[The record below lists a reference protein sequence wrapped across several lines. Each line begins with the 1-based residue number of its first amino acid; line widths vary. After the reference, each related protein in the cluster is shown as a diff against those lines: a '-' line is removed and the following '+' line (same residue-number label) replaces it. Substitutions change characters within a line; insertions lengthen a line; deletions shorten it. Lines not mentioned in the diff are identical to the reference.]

1 MKKLFITLSL
11 LFTFSILTAQ
21 EDFNG
26 MWESEDSSYI
36 TTIIASEYKV
46 LSVFNTSFLEYRV
59 ITEDII
65 SRDKNKFTT
74 ELNNEQNGYSV
85 IIEYILKDKDTLI
98 LKYSKDLEGEYI
110 LPLPHFN
117 IGAEIVVLRAK
128 VLSSSYRIK

>member
-21 EDFNG
+21 ENFNG
-26 MWESEDSSYI
+26 IWGSEDSSYI

-46 LSVFNTSFLEYRV
+46 LNVLNTSFVEYRV

-65 SRDKNKFTT
+65 SQEGNKFTT
-74 ELNNEQNGYSV
+74 ELNNDRNGYSV
-85 IIEYILKDKDTLI
+85 TIEYTLKDQDTLI

-110 LPLPHFN
+110 LTRL
-117 IGAEIVVLRAK
+117 
-128 VLSSSYRIK
+128 Y

>member
-1 MKKLFITLSL
+1 
-11 LFTFSILTAQ
+11 
-21 EDFNG
+21 

-59 ITEDII
+59 INEDII

-85 IIEYILKDKDTLI
+85 TIEYTLKNQDTLI

-110 LPLPHFN
+110 LTR
-117 IGAEIVVLRAK
+117 LR
-128 VLSSSYRIK
+128 

>member
-21 EDFNG
+21 ENFNG

-65 SRDKNKFTT
+65 SHDKNKFTT
-74 ELNNEQNGYSV
+74 ELYNQRNGYLV
-85 IIEYILKDKDTLI
+85 TIEYTLKTKDILI

-110 LPLPHFN
+110 LTRL
-117 IGAEIVVLRAK
+117 K
-128 VLSSSYRIK
+128 

>member
-11 LFTFSILTAQ
+11 LFTFSFLTAQ

-26 MWESEDSSYI
+26 MWKSEDSSYI

-46 LSVFNTSFLEYRV
+46 LNVFNTSFVEHRV

-85 IIEYILKDKDTLI
+85 TIEYTLKDKNTLI
-98 LKYSKDLEGEYI
+98 LKYTKDLEGEYM
-110 LPLPHFN
+110 LTRL
-117 IGAEIVVLRAK
+117 
-128 VLSSSYRIK
+128 Y

>member
-11 LFTFSILTAQ
+11 LFTFSFLTAQ

-26 MWESEDSSYI
+26 MWKSEDSSYI

-46 LSVFNTSFLEYRV
+46 LNVFNTSFVEHRV

-85 IIEYILKDKDTLI
+85 TIEYTLKDKNTLI
-98 LKYSKDLEGEYI
+98 LKYTKDLEGEYI
-110 LPLPHFN
+110 LNRL
-117 IGAEIVVLRAK
+117 
-128 VLSSSYRIK
+128 Y

>member
-1 MKKLFITLSL
+1 MTRLFIALSFL
-11 LFTFSILTAQ
+11 VTFSTLTAQ

-85 IIEYILKDKDTLI
+85 TIEYTLKNQDTLI

-110 LPLPHFN
+110 LTR
-117 IGAEIVVLRAK
+117 LR
-128 VLSSSYRIK
+128 

>member
-1 MKKLFITLSL
+1 MKKLFITLLL

-26 MWESEDSSYI
+26 IWGSDDTSYM

-46 LSVFNTSFLEYRV
+46 LNVFNTSFVEHRV

-85 IIEYILKDKDTLI
+85 IIEYTLKNQDTLI

-110 LPLPHFN
+110 LTRL
-117 IGAEIVVLRAK
+117 
-128 VLSSSYRIK
+128 Y

>member
-1 MKKLFITLSL
+1 MKKLFITLLL

-59 ITEDII
+59 INEDII

-98 LKYSKDLEGEYI
+98 LKYSKDLEAEYT
-110 LPLPHFN
+110 LTRL
-117 IGAEIVVLRAK
+117 
-128 VLSSSYRIK
+128 Y

>member
-21 EDFNG
+21 ENFNG
-26 MWESEDSSYI
+26 MWGSEDSSYL

-46 LSVFNTSFLEYRV
+46 LNVFNTSFVEHRV

-110 LPLPHFN
+110 LTRL
-117 IGAEIVVLRAK
+117 
-128 VLSSSYRIK
+128 Y

>member
-26 MWESEDSSYI
+26 MWKSEDSSYI

-46 LSVFNTSFLEYRV
+46 LNVFNTSFVEYRV
-59 ITEDII
+59 LAEDII
-65 SRDKNKFTT
+65 SQENNKFTT

-85 IIEYILKDKDTLI
+85 IIEYILKNKDTLI

-110 LPLPHFN
+110 LTRL
-117 IGAEIVVLRAK
+117 
-128 VLSSSYRIK
+128 Y

>member
-26 MWESEDSSYI
+26 MWGSEDSSYL

-46 LSVFNTSFLEYRV
+46 LNVFNTSFVEHRV

-85 IIEYILKDKDTLI
+85 TIEYTLKNQDTLI

-110 LPLPHFN
+110 LTR
-117 IGAEIVVLRAK
+117 LR
-128 VLSSSYRIK
+128 

>member
-46 LSVFNTSFLEYRV
+46 LNVFNTSFVDHRI

-65 SRDKNKFTT
+65 NQKDNEFTT
-74 ELNNEQNGYSV
+74 ELNNDRNGYSV
-85 IIEYILKDKDTLI
+85 KIEYSLKNKDTLI
-98 LKYSKDLEGEYI
+98 AKYSRDLEGEY
-110 LPLPHFN
+110 LLTR
-117 IGAEIVVLRAK
+117 L
-128 VLSSSYRIK
+128 Y

>member
-26 MWESEDSSYI
+26 IWGSDDTSYM

-46 LSVFNTSFLEYRV
+46 LNVFNTSFVEHRV

-98 LKYSKDLEGEYI
+98 LKYSKDLEAEYT
-110 LPLPHFN
+110 LTRL
-117 IGAEIVVLRAK
+117 
-128 VLSSSYRIK
+128 Y

>member
-1 MKKLFITLSL
+1 
-11 LFTFSILTAQ
+11 
-21 EDFNG
+21 

-36 TTIIASEYKV
+36 KTIIASEYKV

-85 IIEYILKDKDTLI
+85 TIEYTLKNQDTLI

-110 LPLPHFN
+110 LTR
-117 IGAEIVVLRAK
+117 LR
-128 VLSSSYRIK
+128 

>member
-1 MKKLFITLSL
+1 MKKLFITLLL

-21 EDFNG
+21 EGFNG
-26 MWESEDSSYI
+26 IWGSDDASYM

-46 LSVFNTSFLEYRV
+46 LNVFNTSFVEHRV

-85 IIEYILKDKDTLI
+85 TIEYTLKNQDTLI

-110 LPLPHFN
+110 LT
-117 IGAEIVVLRAK
+117 
-128 VLSSSYRIK
+128 RIR

>member
-1 MKKLFITLSL
+1 MKKLFITLSI
-11 LFTFSILTAQ
+11 LFSFSIITAQ

-26 MWESEDSSYI
+26 IWGSDDTSYM

-46 LSVFNTSFLEYRV
+46 LNVFNTSFVEHRV

-85 IIEYILKDKDTLI
+85 TIEYTLKNQDTLI

-110 LPLPHFN
+110 LTRL
-117 IGAEIVVLRAK
+117 
-128 VLSSSYRIK
+128 Y

>member
-26 MWESEDSSYI
+26 IWGSEDSSYI

-110 LPLPHFN
+110 LTRL
-117 IGAEIVVLRAK
+117 
-128 VLSSSYRIK
+128 Y

>member
-26 MWESEDSSYI
+26 IWGSDDTSYM

-46 LSVFNTSFLEYRV
+46 LNVFNTSFVEHRV

-85 IIEYILKDKDTLI
+85 TIEYTLKNQDTLI

-110 LPLPHFN
+110 LTR
-117 IGAEIVVLRAK
+117 LR
-128 VLSSSYRIK
+128 

>member
-46 LSVFNTSFLEYRV
+46 LNVFNTSFVEYRV
-59 ITEDII
+59 LAEDII
-65 SRDKNKFTT
+65 SQENNKFTT

-85 IIEYILKDKDTLI
+85 TIEYTLKNQDTLI
-98 LKYSKDLEGEYI
+98 LKYSKDLEAEYT
-110 LPLPHFN
+110 LTRL
-117 IGAEIVVLRAK
+117 
-128 VLSSSYRIK
+128 Y

>member
-26 MWESEDSSYI
+26 IWGSEDSSYI

-98 LKYSKDLEGEYI
+98 LKYSKDLEAEYT
-110 LPLPHFN
+110 LTRL
-117 IGAEIVVLRAK
+117 
-128 VLSSSYRIK
+128 Y